1 MAFKQPIS
9 RVRGAV
15 VTAALL
21 LAGTQALSAVLPEDR
36 SDVLYHRYDG
46 GGITIDG
53 PSVLLR
59 KKIGK
64 SVSVSANYY
73 VDVISSAS
81 IDVVTTASPYTE
93 ERTQTSVGVD
103 YLRGGTIM
111 SVGFTQS
118 EESDFDAN
126 TYSFSVTQN
135 MFGDLTTVTLAYGLG
150 SDTVGR
156 STDPT
161 FARDVDR
168 QQYAIG
174 VSQILTR
181 NLIVG
186 ASFEGITDEG
196 YLNNPYRSV
205 RYLTEDGSG
214 YLFQGEVYPN
224 TRTSAAAAIRGRY
237 YLPYRAAISAD
248 YRFFSDTWGI
258 VSHTAELGYT
268 HALRDGLVLSA
279 RYRYYT
285 QEQADFYADL
295 FPRIDYQNFLARDK
309 ELSTFDSHAVGAGV
323 SWEFGQQGFGF
334 FSKAKLT
341 LDWDHVLFR
350 YDNFRDLRVSTA
362 PGDEPLYELN
372 ADVVRLFVS
381 FWY

>member
-1 MAFKQPIS
+1 MDYQHQKTRFF
-9 RVRGAV
+9 GA
-15 VTAALL
+15 AASILL
-21 LAGTQALSAVLPEDR
+21 LASAPAWSAVLPEDR
-36 SDVLYHRYDG
+36 SDVLYHRYAG

-59 KKIGK
+59 KKVGK
-64 SVSVSANYY
+64 NVSVSANYY
-73 VDVISSAS
+73 VDMITSAS

-93 ERTQTSVGVD
+93 ERKQASVGVD

-111 SVGFTQS
+111 SVGFTKS
-118 EESDFDAN
+118 DESDFDAS
-126 TYSFSVTQN
+126 TYSFAVTQN

-150 SDTVGR
+150 SDIVGQ

-205 RYLTEDGSG
+205 RYLNEDGSD

-224 TRTSAAAAIRGRY
+224 TRTSAAASVRGRY
-237 YLPYRAAISAD
+237 YLPYRAAVSAD

-258 VSHTAELGYT
+258 VSHTAELGYV
-268 HALRDGLVLSA
+268 HPLREGLIVTA

-295 FPRIDYQNFLARDK
+295 FPRVDYQNFLARDK
-309 ELSTFDSHAVGAGV
+309 ELSTFDSHSIGAGV
-323 SWEFGQQGFGF
+323 SWEFGRDGFAF
-334 FSKAKLT
+334 FSKGKLT

-350 YDNFRDLRVSTA
+350 YDNFRDLRVDTT
-362 PGDEPLYELN
+362 PGEEPLYELN